1 MCFSAGWSFKLA
13 TEAASDEGVGR
24 EGIEPSRV
32 APGDFKSPASTVSPP
47 PPAGSCAVRGMILTC
62 RGLFVN
68 RYYPLW
74 DDIDKLHL

>member
-1 MCFSAGWSFKLA
+1 
-13 TEAASDEGVGR
+13 
-24 EGIEPSRV
+24 
-32 APGDFKSPASTVSPP
+32 
-47 PPAGSCAVRGMILTC
+47 VRGMILTC